1 MATGIFGLKESQ
13 IDLMKRAFWPMLE
26 KGITYSIPLT
36 LISFAIGIII
46 AVLVALV
53 VINKVPVIRQIA
65 GIYVWIFRE
74 HRFWYSY
81 LLFTGEFVIRWEL
94 TSGLPVLLHFH

>member
-65 GIYVWIFRE
+65 GIYIWIFRRLLQ
-74 HRFWYSY
+74 RFDVFHLIYCSIFRQFY
-81 LLFTGEFVIRWEL
+81 L
-94 TSGLPVLLHFH
+94 VL